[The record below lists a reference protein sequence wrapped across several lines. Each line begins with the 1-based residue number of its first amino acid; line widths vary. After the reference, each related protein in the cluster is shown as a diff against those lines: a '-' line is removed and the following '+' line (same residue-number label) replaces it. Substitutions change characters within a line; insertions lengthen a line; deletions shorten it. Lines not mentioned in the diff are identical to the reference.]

1 MIISINE
8 VEIELNSVVDVALR
22 KELLE
27 NASTILTTL
36 RGTNPLDRGMGLSS
50 SDIIGR
56 NAYAA
61 QGAYTVQAIEQME
74 TYEPRLTVAQIDF
87 CSGNGKIIPKVVCT
101 YNGSQH

>member
-1 MIISINE
+1 MVISIND
-8 VEIELNSVVDVALR
+8 VEIELNSETDTALR

-56 NAYAA
+56 NIYTAK
-61 QGAYTVQAIEQME
+61 GAYMVQAIEQVE
-74 TYEPRLTVAQIDF
+74 KYEPRLAIAQIDF
-87 CSGNGKIIPKVVCT
+87 DVKNSKIIPKVVCT
-101 YNGSQH
+101 YNGNQH